1 MFEKIIKLIPLAI
14 PLIQFLLNRNSKN
27 QFLRLTKL
35 ETSQLSFYSQFMRKD
50 DIVFNIGA
58 NVGIRS
64 ILFLK
69 LGANVV
75 VLNLKQNYVNI

>member
-1 MFEKIIKLIPLAI
+1 MLEKFIKLIPLAI

-35 ETSQLSFYSQFMRKD
+35 EKSQLSFYSQFMRKD

>member
-14 PLIQFLLNRNSKN
+14 PLIQFLLNRNSKK